1 MPSRPDHLKHQ
12 PQPATVRAFFME
24 NDMVPTY
31 MDRCDAASGYQPP
44 QAAPVTDD
52 PRYWNGA
59 LYHSV
64 ISRMAAEARYNM
76 RLHVMTQLNN
86 HRHEIRH
93 GVRVGSAG
101 SLFESNGRMRQI
113 WLRK

>member
-1 MPSRPDHLKHQ
+1 
-12 PQPATVRAFFME
+12 
-24 NDMVPTY
+24 MVPTY
-31 MDRCDAASGYQPP
+31 MDRCDGAAGLARNTGSPRVDY
-44 QAAPVTDD
+44 DD
-52 PRYWNGA
+52 PCYWNGA
-59 LYHSV
+59 LYNSV
-64 ISRMAAEARYNM
+64 TSRMAAEARYNM